1 MLENPR
7 EGGSYAPADP
17 EAKIWDVVVIGT
29 GMGGSTVGHALAKR
43 GHDVLFLEKGMFLFG
58 DHDRGD
64 GREPASPDDSAEGRL
79 KRGWWPLDLD
89 GTTSFGDI
97 SFFAPLGCGT
107 GGSTAVYAAQL
118 ERFAPCDFTPR
129 ANFPDVPDTTLP
141 DAWPISYEE
150 LAPYYAQAER
160 LLGVNGTQDPLHPD
174 NGAALFDPPPLS
186 PRDQDLVDS
195 FTELGLHPYRSH
207 VGCRNVEGCEGCGGG
222 LCPRDCR
229 TGDVGRTFLLPA
241 LANHGASIL
250 TECEVTRLQA
260 DRSRVTEV
268 ECKRNGTM
276 LRVRGRIVILAAGAY
291 MSPILLLKSHSG
303 IWSNGLA
310 NGSGL
315 VGRNLMLHA
324 SDFIAVSPR
333 QHLPDEGQGKSISF
347 NDFYLHDGAKLGT
360 FQAVT
365 FTIDWR
371 HVLYFLCLQAGK
383 DPKWWLTM
391 SKPFFR
397 PIAFV
402 GGRLFAR
409 AKVFASVIEDLPYH
423 HNRVLPDDE
432 SPNGMRFEYDYPAEL
447 GERTQ
452 LFHRK
457 LKDALGP
464 NHDTMVL
471 SGANNINYGHVC
483 GTCRFDDDPSKGVLD
498 RDNRAHEVENLYVVD
513 ASCFPSSG
521 GTNPSLTI
529 AANALRVAE
538 TIHARLA
545 G

>member
-1 MLENPR
+1 
-7 EGGSYAPADP
+7 
-17 EAKIWDVVVIGT
+17 
-29 GMGGSTVGHALAKR
+29 
-43 GHDVLFLEKGMFLFG
+43 
-58 DHDRGD
+58 
-64 GREPASPDDSAEGRL
+64 
-79 KRGWWPLDLD
+79 
-89 GTTSFGDI
+89 
-97 SFFAPLGCGT
+97 
-107 GGSTAVYAAQL
+107 
-118 ERFAPCDFTPR
+118 
-129 ANFPDVPDTTLP
+129 
-141 DAWPISYEE
+141 
-150 LAPYYAQAER
+150 
-160 LLGVNGTQDPLHPD
+160 
-174 NGAALFDPPPLS
+174 
-186 PRDQDLVDS
+186 
-195 FTELGLHPYRSH
+195 
-207 VGCRNVEGCEGCGGG
+207 
-222 LCPRDCR
+222 
-229 TGDVGRTFLLPA
+229 
-241 LANHGASIL
+241 
-250 TECEVTRLQA
+250 
-260 DRSRVTEV
+260 
-268 ECKRNGTM
+268 
-276 LRVRGRIVILAAGAY
+276 
-291 MSPILLLKSHSG
+291 
-303 IWSNGLA
+303 
-310 NGSGL
+310 
-315 VGRNLMLHA
+315 MLHA